1 MSNSFI
7 TSAQRMKREQEKI
20 ETQKEEKEALS
31 QISLMIPSR
40 QLYLIQ
46 KHRLQTGEN
55 MTQLIR
61 RLVKEELEERYGG
74 NYSHGTSSIKKR
86 TTTFV

>member
-7 TSAQRMKREQEKI
+7 TSAQKMKREQEKI

-61 RLVKEELEERYGG
+61 RLVKEELEER
-74 NYSHGTSSIKKR
+74 
-86 TTTFV
+86 

>member
-7 TSAQRMKREQEKI
+7 TSAQKMKREQEKI

-31 QISLMIPSR
+31 QISLMIPRR

-61 RLVKEELEERYGG
+61 RLVKEELEER
-74 NYSHGTSSIKKR
+74 
-86 TTTFV
+86 

>member
-1 MSNSFI
+1 
-7 TSAQRMKREQEKI
+7 MKREQEKI
-20 ETQKEEKEALS
+20 ETQKEEKETLS

-61 RLVKEELEERYGG
+61 RLVKEELEER
-74 NYSHGTSSIKKR
+74 
-86 TTTFV
+86 

>member
-7 TSAQRMKREQEKI
+7 TSAQKMKREQEKI
-20 ETQKEEKEALS
+20 ETQKEEKETLS

-61 RLVKEELEERYGG
+61 RLVKEELEER
-74 NYSHGTSSIKKR
+74 
-86 TTTFV
+86 

>member
-7 TSAQRMKREQEKI
+7 TSAQKMKREQEKI
-20 ETQKEEKEALS
+20 ETQKEEKETLS

-61 RLVKEELEERYGG
+61 RLIKEELEER
-74 NYSHGTSSIKKR
+74 
-86 TTTFV
+86 